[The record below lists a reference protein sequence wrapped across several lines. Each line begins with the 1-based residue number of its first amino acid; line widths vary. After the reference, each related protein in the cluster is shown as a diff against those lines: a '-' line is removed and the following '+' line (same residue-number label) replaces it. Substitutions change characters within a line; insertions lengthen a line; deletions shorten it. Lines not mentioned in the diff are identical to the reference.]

1 MVNSRRKRLE
11 REIDRDARVTTSGYV
26 HEVMS
31 LTVGRLQYIGLA
43 NQCPDPIALFD
54 EVEEITRKFRNFHR
68 RLNDG
73 RINRRG
79 ERDRHAPPAAE
90 LPAAARPFAYHGAY
104 LGAFSSV
111 EDFAHACL
119 DPSRPDQW
127 AAYVDLTQ
135 AGIDLHLSG
144 RYWTVDADGVTH
156 AFAVDGSGAGGPGDG
171 LTAPEADAPRRAEL
185 RLGPGETAD
194 SGFTA
199 SGFTAADFTA
209 ADSTAADSTAA
220 DSTAA
225 DSTAA
230 DSTAAS
236 STAAFAAAL
245 AAVSLGRAGSS
256 RRRRP
261 KLRDQPALPRH
272 EPGLARAA
280 LARAGCDERTIAAL
294 MAWYVAG
301 YDAPGAH
308 VWYFLR
314 RSGLP
319 GRVLERANLQGL
331 AKDWCDMGV
340 LAWARDP
347 EGGVQVFAFGDPL
360 ASHR

>member
-54 EVEEITRKFRNFHR
+54 EVDEITRKFRNFHR

-79 ERDRHAPPAAE
+79 ERDRHAAPSVE
-90 LPAAARPFAYHGAY
+90 LPAAARPFAYHGTY

-127 AAYVDLTQ
+127 ATYVDLTQ

-144 RYWTVDADGVTH
+144 RYWTVDAEGVTH
-156 AFAVDGSGAGGPGDG
+156 AFAVDGSGSGGPGDRE
-171 LTAPEADAPRRAEL
+171 PEAPGRAEL
-185 RLGPGETAD
+185 GVGTSETA
-194 SGFTA
+194 G
-199 SGFTAADFTA
+199 ADFTA
-209 ADSTAADSTAA
+209 TGFTGAGA
-220 DSTAA
+220 
-225 DSTAA
+225 
-230 DSTAAS
+230 STAAS
-236 STAAFAAAL
+236 TATSTATSTAAFAAAL
-245 AAVSLGRAGSS
+245 AAVSLGRKGS
-256 RRRRP
+256 RRSLP
-261 KLRDQPALPRH
+261 GLCEQPALPRH
-272 EPGLARAA
+272 EPGRARAA
-280 LARAGCDERTIAAL
+280 LEAAGCDERTIAAL

-301 YDAPGAH
+301 YDAPGSH

-319 GRVLERANLQGL
+319 GRVLERADLEGL
-331 AKDWCDMGV
+331 ASDWSDMGL
-340 LAWARDP
+340 LAWARDAD
-347 EGGVQVFAFGDPL
+347 GGVQVFAFGDPL
-360 ASHR
+360 ASDR

>member
-31 LTVGRLQYIGLA
+31 LTVGRLQYIGLG

-54 EVEEITRKFRNFHR
+54 EVDEVTRKFRNFHR

-156 AFAVDGSGAGGPGDG
+156 AFAVDGSGPGGPSDG
-171 LTAPEADAPRRAEL
+171 LAEPEAEAPRRAEL
-185 RLGPGETAD
+185 RVGPGETAAA
-194 SGFTA
+194 GV
-199 SGFTAADFTA
+199 TAAGFMA
-209 ADSTAADSTAA
+209 GSTA
-220 DSTAA
+220 
-225 DSTAA
+225 
-230 DSTAAS
+230 
-236 STAAFAAAL
+236 AAFAASL
-245 AAVSLGRAGSS
+245 AAASLGSS
-256 RRRRP
+256 RRCRP
-261 KLRDQPALPRH
+261 KLSEQPALPRY
-272 EPGLARAA
+272 EPGRARAA
-280 LARAGCDERTIAAL
+280 LAGAGCDEQTIAAL

-314 RSGLP
+314 RGGLP
-319 GRVLERANLQGL
+319 GQMLERADLEGIAQ
-331 AKDWCDMGV
+331 DWCDTGL

-347 EGGVQVFAFGDPL
+347 DGGVQVFAFGDPL
-360 ASHR
+360 ASDR